1 METLTRTREQQRSTA
16 AGSSG
21 AAAETNEWSA
31 ADALR
36 VAAAAREAMSRA
48 LSTDSEEFVRSSA
61 QRGGE

>member
-1 METLTRTREQQRSTA
+1 METLTRTREQQRSST
-16 AGSSG
+16 AGSSE
-21 AAAETNEWSA
+21 AAADTNAWSA

-48 LSTDSEEFVRSSA
+48 LSTDSAEFVRSNA